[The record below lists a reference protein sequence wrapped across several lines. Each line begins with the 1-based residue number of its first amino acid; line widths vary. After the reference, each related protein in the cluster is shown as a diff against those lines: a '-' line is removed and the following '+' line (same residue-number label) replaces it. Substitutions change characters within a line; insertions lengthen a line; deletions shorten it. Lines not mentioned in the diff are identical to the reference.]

1 MLHADL
7 IEFLDNVLKG
17 SVFLVMKCGTGKLVG
32 GENVLVDEFAAE
44 VVRLF
49 VTRDRFVVR
58 LFVHQLLRTV
68 ELRKRRL
75 VLLAVQFIL
84 LLFFLLHFF
93 LS

>member
-7 IEFLDNVLKG
+7 IEFLDDVLKG
-17 SVFLVMKCGTGKLVG
+17 SVFLVIKFGTGKIVG
-32 GENVLVDEFAAE
+32 GENVLVDELAAE

-58 LFVHQLLRTV
+58 LFVHQLLCAV
-68 ELRKRRL
+68 ELGKRRL

>member
-7 IEFLDNVLKG
+7 IEFLDDVLKG
-17 SVFLVMKCGTGKLVG
+17 SVFLVMKVGTGKLVG
-32 GENVLVDEFAAE
+32 GENVLVNELAAE

-58 LFVHQLLRTV
+58 LFVHQLLWVV
-68 ELRKRRL
+68 ELGKRRL